1 MQALYQTVVVK
12 RELSLKAK
20 LSVYQLGPTLTSGH
34 ELSVVKHAQ
43 IRNSCDYQCVF
54 IHEFTHSHTRTT
66 SETLDLHWKFQAHRL
81 KVTVAVD

>member
-34 ELSVVKHAQ
+34 ELSVVKQAQ
-43 IRNSCDYQCVF
+43 IRNSCDYQCAF
-54 IHEFTHSHTRTT
+54 IHKFTHSHTHTHNLRNT
-66 SETLDLHWKFQAHRL
+66 
-81 KVTVAVD
+81 